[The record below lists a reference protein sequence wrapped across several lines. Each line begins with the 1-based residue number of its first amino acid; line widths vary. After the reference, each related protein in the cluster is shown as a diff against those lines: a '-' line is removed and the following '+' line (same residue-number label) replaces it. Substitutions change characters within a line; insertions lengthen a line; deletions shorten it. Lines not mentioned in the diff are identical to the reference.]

1 MLTQRRIVD
10 LTKLMNPEKHGS
22 IYDVH
27 FQKAW
32 MESCDEAEAMQ
43 IYKAAFHAYRL
54 TVRACSILWMV
65 LVVASIAVPM
75 DLTALCCVSF
85 LWLLLTVSY
94 SKYAMRLGKLKEKI

>member
-1 MLTQRRIVD
+1 
-10 LTKLMNPEKHGS
+10 
-22 IYDVH
+22 
-27 FQKAW
+27 